1 MNSWTHA
8 MLGSKYVT
16 SHDSKLTTCS
26 KPNKMLHLQGR
37 FDWDDFLF
45 GWYLSQDEL
54 WDVYFCI
61 PGFAEI
67 QPESKQNAF
76 TSHCLAGRW
85 ELQVLGRLHGIK
97 IASVI
102 NPNQTKIFQLAPD
115 ASVRLWLLRRYQ
127 RQCRHS
133 CLAGSRRPSIPISI
147 FQGSCG
153 GLALGG
159 HTTRQRASLSMA
171 FRGSANGVWWGIAT
185 VGRKAAHFCSCSFSI
200 AVF

>member
-1 MNSWTHA
+1 MTPSWQ
-8 MLGSKYVT
+8 LVLSQIRCC
-16 SHDSKLTTCS
+16 TC
-26 KPNKMLHLQGR
+26 KEGLIEMI
-37 FDWDDFLF
+37 FLF

-54 WDVYFCI
+54 WDGLFLY
-61 PGFAEI
+61 PWALPRSN
-67 QPESKQNAF
+67 PESKQNAF

-102 NPNQTKIFQLAPD
+102 NPNQYQDFPN
-115 ASVRLWLLRRYQ
+115 SNQ

-133 CLAGSRRPSIPISI
+133 CLAGSRRPSIHISI

-171 FRGSANGVWWGIAT
+171 FRGSANRVWWGIAT
-185 VGRKAAHFCSCSFSI
+185 VGRNAAHFCSCSFSI